1 MVSAAQS
8 SSIKNIPP
16 GPSRCWSARNKK
28 LERIQLWKNVLGEV
42 SKTVNNKEDF
52 EVLMSVD
59 SAVKENNPYWRR
71 FSVFLFVYVP
81 VCKWVGGG
89 FYGGAWRQQQSPA
102 PDLQPTVTL
111 DVTMVSHNRD
121 SSPFSDIVSPSP
133 SPSRWGTSWPVFA
146 LWRTEVRVKGF
157 SRNETIKGFRRQG
170 KIDYTW
176 GKSWYPVGR
185 RGQLWR
191 APRNLIFSSLP
202 CVLLRVNTNANANNK
217 WLFGPFIWTDIYY
230 HEST

>member
-8 SSIKNIPP
+8 SSRENIPP

-28 LERIQLWKNVLGEV
+28 LERIQLRKNVLGEV

-89 FYGGAWRQQQSPA
+89 GS
-102 PDLQPTVTL
+102 TVVH
-111 DVTMVSHNRD
+111 DVNNNHLHLI
-121 SSPFSDIVSPSP
+121 SSPQSRLTSQWSAIIVTVPLFPILSLLHL
-133 SPSRWGTSWPVFA
+133 RH
-146 LWRTEVRVKGF
+146 RDE
-157 SRNETIKGFRRQG
+157 EHHDQ
-170 KIDYTW
+170 
-176 GKSWYPVGR
+176 
-185 RGQLWR
+185 
-191 APRNLIFSSLP
+191 SSLSGEQR
-202 CVLLRVNTNANANNK
+202 CEWKDFLEMKR
-217 WLFGPFIWTDIYY
+217 
-230 HEST
+230 